1 MSKVAWQ
8 LNPQLKRLVNDML
21 SMNKFI
27 RVCIFAL
34 ILVLGLPSTIT
45 YGALARP
52 KSNEIPVKS
61 LIVGTYIIDFKAVS
75 PAHVETAQ
83 KTVANSGQDQ
93 IYYRSELTTGGIWFN
108 ITNGSGVGDI
118 IESSENAVK
127 NSDIDLLPLTHWI
140 KNDGIVYELGTGNAK
155 LFSTLNPISD
165 PLTYDAMQPL
175 GTERDKQGKILE
187 NLDDEDDGYGVAK
200 TKKALLEGVLAAM
213 NYGKFV
219 EMDKAV
225 DALDL
230 ASAKLRQDKTI
241 EDGVIHAV
249 DDQLTDLTIKRELFY
264 LNALIAK
271 LENAGEKAGTYDF
284 GTLSDQIWTAHGKL
298 SDIVRELEAEIGTA
312 EATTP
317 LEEAA
322 EKAAEK
328 LQQAALSGDLNA
340 ITEAAEEKSLTDMLA
355 LGLPATTPEGIE
367 VLEEALNQAQNDA
380 VIAALKGTSFD
391 YDKAKAMGESLKV
404 LDAMLQEETDATQ
417 EKLDNW
423 KDILDMLLDS
433 TDLDADKNA
442 LLEKYTEVL
451 TSTLGALPESDM
463 KPKLLEKIGDA
474 LADGQEAL
482 AVSAAGSNAVTQ
494 AALDSREQIENQ
506 LAVMNEA
513 FADALENGDLEG
525 AQKISA
531 LSESLLAQLDAEE
544 EAALDAYLEALKAV
558 DQAQAIVDAILAGQA
573 LSAAEAEQLTG
584 AQSQIGTESGGSGT
598 AGETSGDQTS
608 GETST
613 STSGSQATGTQTS
626 DDTTA
631 DGSASGSDASDS
643 ASGQDQA
650 SGSATGQAGG
660 SDASGA
666 DMSGEEMGTEGED
679 GLIAYSPVT
688 LSAGIAL
695 LAEARN
701 ALEAIKGVL
710 SPEDLM
716 LMENF
721 SALVDAVDVF
731 IDEDNGTL
739 AVSSIEALSA
749 LIPVLPDGFDGTAA
763 LSDLIEKMNLAKAQS
778 AASGDLET
786 AQAFAE
792 GQMQLE
798 EAKEDMTDAVQ
809 EALAAFESASGAVS
823 DSASGS
829 GTESS
834 TGSASGAAD
843 KTLPISDTSVLDV
856 LTGTLIIHVDSF
868 IDGGTTYVGIKSLF
882 DQIGGQAVW
891 IPNQARA
898 LGIANGKTL
907 SAKIGFSTADIDGEK
922 LVLESQTQLRSGRA
936 YVPFNTISEHIGQF
950 LDKRYDA
957 MRVIIVPQLME
968 E

>member
-1 MSKVAWQ
+1 
-8 LNPQLKRLVNDML
+8 ML
-21 SMNKFI
+21 
-27 RVCIFAL
+27 
-34 ILVLGLPSTIT
+34 
-45 YGALARP
+45 
-52 KSNEIPVKS
+52 
-61 LIVGTYIIDFKAVS
+61 
-75 PAHVETAQ
+75 
-83 KTVANSGQDQ
+83 
-93 IYYRSELTTGGIWFN
+93 
-108 ITNGSGVGDI
+108 
-118 IESSENAVK
+118 ES
-127 NSDIDLLPLTHWI
+127 
-140 KNDGIVYELGTGNAK
+140 
-155 LFSTLNPISD
+155 
-165 PLTYDAMQPL
+165 
-175 GTERDKQGKILE
+175 
-187 NLDDEDDGYGVAK
+187 
-200 TKKALLEGVLAAM
+200 
-213 NYGKFV
+213 
-219 EMDKAV
+219 
-225 DALDL
+225 
-230 ASAKLRQDKTI
+230 
-241 EDGVIHAV
+241 
-249 DDQLTDLTIKRELFY
+249 
-264 LNALIAK
+264 
-271 LENAGEKAGTYDF
+271 
-284 GTLSDQIWTAHGKL
+284 
-298 SDIVRELEAEIGTA
+298 
-312 EATTP
+312 
-317 LEEAA
+317 
-322 EKAAEK
+322 
-328 LQQAALSGDLNA
+328 
-340 ITEAAEEKSLTDMLA
+340 
-355 LGLPATTPEGIE
+355 
-367 VLEEALNQAQNDA
+367 ALNQAQNDA
-380 VIAALKGTSFD
+380 VIATLKGTSFD
-391 YDKAKAMGESLKV
+391 YDKAKATGESLKV
-404 LDAMLQEETDATQ
+404 LEAMLQEETDATQ

-474 LADGQEAL
+474 IADGQETL
-482 AVSAAGSNAVTQ
+482 AVSAAGSNAVVQ
-494 AALDSREQIENQ
+494 AALDGKEQIENQ

-531 LSESLLAQLDAEE
+531 LSERLLAQLDAEE
-544 EAALDAYLEALKAV
+544 EAALGAYLEALKAV

-573 LSAAEAEQLTG
+573 LSDAEAEQLSG
-584 AQSQIGTESGGSGT
+584 AQSQVGAEADGSGT
-598 AGETSGDQTS
+598 AGETS
-608 GETST
+608 
-613 STSGSQATGTQTS
+613 
-626 DDTTA
+626 DDPTA
-631 DGSASGSDASDS
+631 DGSGSGSDASDS

-650 SGSATGQAGG
+650 SGSATDQAG
-660 SDASGA
+660 SIDALGA
-666 DMSGEEMGTEGED
+666 DISGEDMGTEGED

-749 LIPVLPDGFDGTAA
+749 LMPVLPDGFDGTAA

-809 EALAAFESASGAVS
+809 EALAAIESATGPATA
-823 DSASGS
+823 SASGS
-829 GTESS
+829 GTESG

-922 LVLESQTQLRSGRA
+922 LVLESQTLLRSGRA

-957 MRVIIVPQLME
+957 MRVIIVPQLYGGIVYGTLYSHFRNHTIYYQSASGRPCS
-968 E
+968 

>member
-1 MSKVAWQ
+1 MSKAVWH

-21 SMNKFI
+21 RMNNFI
-27 RVCIFAL
+27 KVCIFAL
-34 ILVLGLPSTIT
+34 ILVVGLPSSIT

-83 KTVANSGQDQ
+83 KTVANSSQDQ

-127 NSDIDLLPLTHWI
+127 NSEIDSLPLTHWI

-322 EKAAEK
+322 EKAADK

-340 ITEAAEEKSLTDMLA
+340 ITEAAEEKSLTDRLA

-367 VLEEALNQAQNDA
+367 MLESALNQAQNDA
-380 VIAALKGTSFD
+380 VIATLKGTSFD
-391 YDKAKAMGESLKV
+391 YDKAKATGESLKV
-404 LDAMLQEETDATQ
+404 LEAMLQEETDATQ

-474 LADGQEAL
+474 IADGQETL
-482 AVSAAGSNAVTQ
+482 AVSAAGSNAVVQ
-494 AALDSREQIENQ
+494 AALDGKEQIENQ

-531 LSESLLAQLDAEE
+531 LSERLLAQLDAEE
-544 EAALDAYLEALKAV
+544 EAALGAYLEALKAV

-573 LSAAEAEQLTG
+573 LSDAEAEQLSG
-584 AQSQIGTESGGSGT
+584 AQSQVGAEADGSGT
-598 AGETSGDQTS
+598 AGETS
-608 GETST
+608 
-613 STSGSQATGTQTS
+613 
-626 DDTTA
+626 DDPTA
-631 DGSASGSDASDS
+631 DGSGSGSDASDS

-650 SGSATGQAGG
+650 SGSATDQAG
-660 SDASGA
+660 SIDALGA
-666 DMSGEEMGTEGED
+666 DISGEDMGTEGED

-749 LIPVLPDGFDGTAA
+749 LMPVLPDGFDGTAA

-809 EALAAFESASGAVS
+809 EALAAIESATGPATA
-823 DSASGS
+823 SASGS
-829 GTESS
+829 GTESG

-922 LVLESQTQLRSGRA
+922 LVLESQTLLRSGRA

>member
-1 MSKVAWQ
+1 MSKAVWQ

-21 SMNKFI
+21 RMNNFI
-27 RVCIFAL
+27 KICIFAL
-34 ILVLGLPSTIT
+34 ILVVGLPSSIT

-61 LIVGTYIIDFKAVS
+61 LIIGTYIIDFKAVS

-83 KTVANSGQDQ
+83 KTVANSSQDQ

-127 NSDIDLLPLTHWI
+127 NSEIDSLPLTHWI

-322 EKAAEK
+322 EKAADK

-380 VIAALKGTSFD
+380 VIAALKGTSFN
-391 YDKAKAMGESLKV
+391 YDKAKATGESLKV
-404 LDAMLQEETDATQ
+404 LEAMLQEETDATQ

-463 KPKLLEKIGDA
+463 KPKLLKKIGDA
-474 LADGQEAL
+474 IADGQETL
-482 AVSAAGSNAVTQ
+482 AVSAAGSNAVVQ
-494 AALDSREQIENQ
+494 AALDGKEQIENQ

-531 LSESLLAQLDAEE
+531 LSERLLAQLDAEE
-544 EAALDAYLEALKAV
+544 EAALGAYLEALKAV
-558 DQAQAIVDAILAGQA
+558 DQAQSIVDAILAGQA
-573 LSAAEAEQLTG
+573 LSDAEVEQLSG
-584 AQSQIGTESGGSGT
+584 AQSQVGAEADGSGT
-598 AGETSGDQTS
+598 AGETS
-608 GETST
+608 
-613 STSGSQATGTQTS
+613 
-626 DDTTA
+626 DDPTA
-631 DGSASGSDASDS
+631 DGSGSGSDASDS

-650 SGSATGQAGG
+650 SGSATKQAGS
-660 SDASGA
+660 SDALGA
-666 DMSGEEMGTEGED
+666 DISGEDMGTEGED

-749 LIPVLPDGFDGTAA
+749 LMPVLPDGFDGTAA

-809 EALAAFESASGAVS
+809 EALAAIESATGPATA
-823 DSASGS
+823 SASGS
-829 GTESS
+829 GTESGSGSASS

-922 LVLESQTQLRSGRA
+922 LVLESQTLLRSGRA

-950 LDKRYDA
+950 LDNSYDA